1 MQQNLDNAYALA
13 QDIFQNVLIP
23 VQLNLMLQRG
33 TPVSWSV
40 VEWWWTEC
48 LVLWIRW
55 KALCVTGV
63 HVLKNPQQQKN
74 TGKILSKFVTRK
86 FTSRWCPCAQENPYV
101 LHSTSQRFQQCC
113 LLNNSF
119 VCLIHYGPF
128 LSFLGRLLSIVWF
141 TMVLSRPFTQGYL
154 ALSDLLG
161 AFLVLWRNLNSDD
174 RFTEHCLIHYGPVL
188 SFQRRL
194 LSTLWFA
201 VVLSHP
207 FKEERWALSD
217 SLWSFLILSRKNI

>member
-1 MQQNLDNAYALA
+1 MVSMCSGKPICAPVH
-13 QDIFQNVLIP
+13 ISEVSPVLP
-23 VQLNLMLQRG
+23 FRQFLWLSDSLR
-33 TPVSWSV
+33 SF
-40 VEWWWTEC
+40 
-48 LVLWIRW
+48 LVLSR
-55 KALCVTGV
+55 
-63 HVLKNPQQQKN
+63 
-74 TGKILSKFVTRK
+74 KII
-86 FTSRWCPCAQENPYV
+86 E
-101 LHSTSQRFQQCC
+101 H
-113 LLNNSF
+113 
-119 VCLIHYGPF
+119 CLIHCGPF